1 MSQIYKNLKIE
12 MLSVIFD
19 NSHKWNIRKKTMKEK
34 NKRTNPN
41 ETGFDLD
48 FKLRFTYLNLF
59 SIK

>member
-1 MSQIYKNLKIE
+1 

-48 FKLRFTYLNLF
+48 LKLRFTYLNLF
-59 SIK
+59 SLK